1 MSALRMIRAVVV
13 FVSVLA
19 FSAAASAVTH
29 DYIIIDLGV
38 AAPADQWVQGNAA
51 SPQGLAT
58 GRSMGSGNQAFLWS
72 YAGGLAGLP
81 NLAGRP
87 FSVGNGVN
95 DAGAV
100 VGNGTT
106 TSWGA
111 GPLPLI
117 WQGGAVAQL
126 PLPAG
131 ETLGRAED
139 INNAG
144 VVAGS
149 VDGGSTQV
157 AAIFTTGGAS
167 VVTATTP
174 GGAYSNTLYGIN
186 DAGLAVGTGID
197 PGNLARNVGFLY
209 DTVSGVA
216 SEVGAL
222 EGCNGALCFGVGEA
236 GHVVG
241 SSMFNQGTGY
251 PFVWTAAGGIKPVP
265 LPVGT
270 SQGSARHANSDG
282 WVVGTASSAYAIP
295 YLYDGETTHRL
306 ADLLPD
312 GTGWDLEFNTSSSA
326 EGISE
331 EGIIVGTGEHD
342 GNIRAYA
349 MIPNHGVPVLLQDF
363 AAVGRDDGIEVSWE
377 LWLDGT
383 DLVVALE
390 RATDAAGPWAAVT
403 AAPVAGDRGARVL
416 DADTQ
421 TDRTYH
427 YRLVLDDGGEAA
439 VLGTVSARRTQ
450 VGAAG
455 VVLGGASPNPTRG
468 ATALAYRLPA
478 PQDVRLT
485 VHDAR
490 GRLVR
495 TLVDGAVSGGDH
507 VAQWDGRGDGGAPAP
522 VGVYFFKLQTPQAAR
537 TQKVVLT
544 R

>member
-1 MSALRMIRAVVV
+1 MSASRKIRAVVV
-13 FVSVLA
+13 LFALLA
-19 FSAAASAVTH
+19 YGAAAPAATH
-29 DYIIIDLGV
+29 DYIIVDLGV
-38 AAPADQWVQGNAA
+38 VAPGDQWVQGTAA
-51 SPQGLAT
+51 SPGGMAT

-72 YAGGLAGLP
+72 YAGGLVGLP

-87 FSVGNGVN
+87 YSVGNGVN
-95 DAGAV
+95 DAGVV

-131 ETLGRAED
+131 ETLGRAEAV
-139 INNAG
+139 NNAG
-144 VVAGS
+144 MVAGS
-149 VDGGSTQV
+149 VDGGSSQV
-157 AAIFTTGGAS
+157 AAIFSAGSAYI
-167 VVTATTP
+167 VTALTP
-174 GGAYSNTLYGIN
+174 GGCYSNTLYGIN

-209 DTVSGVA
+209 DTATGAA

-222 EGCNGALCFGVGEA
+222 VGHNGALCFGVSEA

-241 SSMFNQGTGY
+241 SSMLNQGEGL
-251 PFVWTAAGGIKPVP
+251 PFVWSAADGIRPVP
-265 LPVGT
+265 LPAGT
-270 SQGSARHANSDG
+270 TQGSARDVNADG

-306 ADLLPD
+306 ADLLPA
-312 GTGWDLEFNTSSSA
+312 GSGWDLEFNTSSSA
-326 EGISE
+326 EGISD

-342 GNIRAYA
+342 GNIRGYA

-383 DLVVALE
+383 ELDIALE
-390 RATDAAGPWAAVT
+390 RATGAAGPWAAVT
-403 AAPVAGDRGARVL
+403 AAPTAGDRGARVL
-416 DADTQ
+416 DADTAV
-421 TDRTYH
+421 DLTYH

-439 VLGTVSARRTQ
+439 VLGTVSARRTRI
-450 VGAAG
+450 GAAG

-507 VAQWDGRGDGGAPAP
+507 VAQWDGRGDGGAPVP

>member
-1 MSALRMIRAVVV
+1 MSASRTIRAVVA
-13 FVSVLA
+13 FVSVLV
-19 FSAAASAVTH
+19 FGAAASAATH
-29 DYIIIDLGV
+29 DYIIVDLGL
-38 AAPADQWVQGNAA
+38 AAPGDQWVQGNAA
-51 SPQGLAT
+51 SPLGLAT

-72 YAGGLAGLP
+72 YDGGLVGLP

-95 DAGAV
+95 DAGTV

-111 GPLPLI
+111 GALPLI

-131 ETLGRAED
+131 ETLGRAEAV
-139 INNAG
+139 NNDG
-144 VVAGS
+144 LVAGS
-149 VDGGSTQV
+149 VDGGSAQI

-167 VVTATTP
+167 IVTATTP
-174 GGAYSNTLYGIN
+174 GGCYANTLYGIN

-209 DTVSGVA
+209 DTTTGAA

-222 EGCNGALCFGVGEA
+222 PGHNGALCFGVSEA

-241 SSMFNQGTGY
+241 SSMLNQGEGL
-251 PFVWTAAGGIKPVP
+251 PFVWTAAGGIEPVP
-265 LPVGT
+265 LPAGT
-270 SQGSARHANSDG
+270 SQGSARDANSDG

-295 YLYDGETTHRL
+295 YLYDGEATHRL
-306 ADLLPD
+306 ADLLPA
-312 GTGWDLEFNTSSSA
+312 GTGWDLESNTSSSA

-342 GNIRAYA
+342 GNVRAYA

-377 LWLDGT
+377 LWLDGA
-383 DLVVALE
+383 DLEVTLQ
-390 RATDAAGPWAAVT
+390 RADADAGPWAAVT
-403 AAPVAGDRGARVL
+403 AAPVAGGRGARVL
-416 DADTQ
+416 DADTAV
-421 TDRTYH
+421 DRTYH
-427 YRLVLDDGGEAA
+427 YRLILDDAGEPA
-439 VLGTVSARRTQ
+439 VLGTVSARRTR

-468 ATALAYRLPA
+468 VTVLAYRLPA
-478 PQDVRLT
+478 PQDVHLT

>member
-1 MSALRMIRAVVV
+1 MSAMSKFHAVIVLTSMLV
-13 FVSVLA
+13 FG
-19 FSAAASAVTH
+19 AAALAATH
-29 DYIIIDLGV
+29 DYIIVDLGV
-38 AAPADQWVQGNAA
+38 VAPGDQWVQGNAA
-51 SPQGLAT
+51 SPRGMAT
-58 GRSMGSGNQAFLWS
+58 GRSVGGGNQAFLWS
-72 YAGGLAGLP
+72 YAGGLVGLP

-87 FSVGNGVN
+87 YSVGNGVN
-95 DAGAV
+95 DAGVV

-117 WQGGAVAQL
+117 WQGGTVAQL

-131 ETLGRAED
+131 ETLGRAEA

-144 VVAGS
+144 LVAGS
-149 VDGGSTQV
+149 VDGGSMQV
-157 AAIFTTGGAS
+157 AAIFTTGGATI
-167 VVTATTP
+167 VTATTP
-174 GGAYSNTLYGIN
+174 EGCYSNTLYGIN

-209 DTVSGVA
+209 DTGTGVA
-216 SEVGAL
+216 NEVGAL
-222 EGCNGALCFGVGEA
+222 DGCNGALCFGVSEA

-241 SSMFNQGTGY
+241 SSMLNQGAGS
-251 PFVWTAAGGIKPVP
+251 PFVWTAADGIQPVP
-265 LPVGT
+265 LPAGT
-270 SQGSARHANSDG
+270 SQGGARDANSDG

-326 EGISE
+326 EGISD

-342 GNIRAYA
+342 GNVRGYA

-377 LWLDGT
+377 LWLDGA
-383 DLVVALE
+383 DLDVTLQ
-390 RATDAAGPWAAVT
+390 RATDAAGPWAAVS
-403 AAPVAGDRGARVL
+403 AAPVAGDRGALVL

-421 TDRTYH
+421 IDLTYH
-427 YRLVLDDGGEAA
+427 YRLVLDEGGEAA

-450 VGAAG
+450 IGVAD

-478 PQDVRLT
+478 PQEVRLT
-485 VHDAR
+485 VHDVR

-507 VAQWDGRGDGGAPAP
+507 LAQWDGHGDGGAPAP
-522 VGVYFFKLQTPQAAR
+522 VGVYFFKLQTSQAAR